1 MVTALLL
8 CYTHYHTRETTD
20 NEEAQ
25 SMKNRC
31 SIPMWVAKAGYIVMS
46 LVFCGA
52 GVLFIVK
59 PELSAMVISRA
70 LGAAMI
76 VFGLIKLVGY
86 FSKDLFRLA
95 FQYDLGFGLLLI
107 ALGILVLAKPAGVLD
122 FIFVALGIAI
132 LADGLFKVQI
142 AVDSKRFG
150 ISTWW
155 LTLVLAMVTGVVGL
169 ALVFRPWDSARLL
182 TTLLGAALLAEG
194 ILNLCVAIST
204 VKIVNHQQPD
214 TIEVTSFVV
223 DDF

>member
-1 MVTALLL
+1 
-8 CYTHYHTRETTD
+8 
-20 NEEAQ
+20 
-25 SMKNRC
+25 MKNRC
-31 SIPMWVAKAGYIVMS
+31 TIPMWVAKAGYIVMS

-169 ALVFRPWDSARLL
+169 ALVFRPWESARLL

-194 ILNLCVAIST
+194 ILNLCVAVST
-204 VKIVNHQQPD
+204 VKIVDHQRPD
-214 TIEVTSFVV
+214 VIEVTSFEVENP
-223 DDF
+223 

>member
-1 MVTALLL
+1 
-8 CYTHYHTRETTD
+8 
-20 NEEAQ
+20 
-25 SMKNRC
+25 MKNRC
-31 SIPMWVAKAGYIVMS
+31 TIPMWVAKAGYIVMS

-52 GVLFIVK
+52 GVLFIAK

-107 ALGILVLAKPAGVLD
+107 ALGILVLTKPAGALD
-122 FIFVALGIAI
+122 FIFIALGVAI
-132 LADGLFKVQI
+132 LTDGLFKLQI

-155 LTLVLAMVTGVVGL
+155 LTLVLAVITGVVGL
-169 ALVFRPWDSARLL
+169 ALVFRPGDSVRLL

>member
-1 MVTALLL
+1 
-8 CYTHYHTRETTD
+8 
-20 NEEAQ
+20 
-25 SMKNRC
+25 MKNRC
-31 SIPMWVAKAGYIVMS
+31 TAPMRAAKAGYIIMS

-52 GVLFIVK
+52 GALFIAR
-59 PELSAMVISRA
+59 PELSAAAISRA

-76 VFGLIKLVGY
+76 LFGAIKLVGY

-122 FIFVALGIAI
+122 FIFIALGIAI
-132 LADGLFKVQI
+132 LTDGLFKVQI

-150 ISTWW
+150 IPTWW
-155 LTLVLAMVTGVVGL
+155 LTLTLAMVTGVVGL
-169 ALVFRPWDSARLL
+169 VLVFRPWDSVRLL
-182 TTLLGAALLAEG
+182 TALLGAALLAEG

>member
-1 MVTALLL
+1 
-8 CYTHYHTRETTD
+8 
-20 NEEAQ
+20 
-25 SMKNRC
+25 MKNRC

-59 PELSAMVISRA
+59 PELSAMVVSRA

-194 ILNLCVAIST
+194 ILNLCVAVST
-204 VKIVNHQQPD
+204 VKIVDHQRPD
-214 TIEVTSFVV
+214 VIEVTSFEVENP
-223 DDF
+223 

>member
-1 MVTALLL
+1 
-8 CYTHYHTRETTD
+8 
-20 NEEAQ
+20 
-25 SMKNRC
+25 MKNRC

-194 ILNLCVAIST
+194 ILNLCVAVST
-204 VKIVNHQQPD
+204 VKIVDHQRPD
-214 TIEVTSFVV
+214 VIKVTSF
-223 DDF
+223 